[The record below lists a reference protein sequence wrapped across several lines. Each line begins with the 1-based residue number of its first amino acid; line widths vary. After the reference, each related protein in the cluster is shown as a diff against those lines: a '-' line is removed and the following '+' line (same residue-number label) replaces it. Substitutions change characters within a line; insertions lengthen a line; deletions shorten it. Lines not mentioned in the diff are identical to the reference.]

1 MDVLR
6 PIRAFDR
13 YQQRHRWLAVPM
25 AVLKKFSD
33 DSGGNLA
40 AVVTYYAFL
49 SLFPLLLVMVTVL
62 GFVLQGNGDAAQA
75 VEKSVLSQFPV
86 IGDYIKVRALSGHVS
101 ALIIGLVIS
110 LWGGLGITNAIQN
123 AFDQIWAVPRKD
135 RPDFLQWRLKGL
147 LLIVTLGVLFIVA
160 TAVSG
165 LITGLGGP
173 WVKAGAIVISLL
185 VNFALFLCAFRF
197 MTSATIGTSCLWIGV
212 GTASLLWVVLQL
224 VGGIYINHVYRHAS
238 SVYSQFAL
246 VIALLIWL
254 RLGAQV
260 TLYSAEINVVLTR
273 RLWPRSLLGPPEE
286 PADQETLIALAKV
299 EERHDTEQVEVSFD
313 EQEPAR
319 FEGQEPERF
328 EEREPASPGNV
339 PPGPIR

>member
-1 MDVLR
+1 MDILR
-6 PIRAFDR
+6 PVRAFDR
-13 YQQRHRWLAVPM
+13 FQQRQKWLAIPM
-25 AVLKKFSD
+25 AVIKKFSD
-33 DSGGNLA
+33 DGGGNLA

-49 SLFPLLLVMVTVL
+49 SLFPLLLVMVTIL
-62 GFVLQGNGDAAQA
+62 GFVLQGNESAADA

-86 IGDYIKVRALSGHVS
+86 IGDYIKVNALTGHVG

-123 AFDQIWAVPRKD
+123 AFDQVWAVPRKD

-147 LLIVTLGVLFIVA
+147 LLIVSLGGLFIVA
-160 TAVSG
+160 TVASG
-165 LITGLGGP
+165 LITGLGGT
-173 WVKAGAIVISLL
+173 WVKVGGIVISLL

-212 GTASLLWVVLQL
+212 VTASLLWVILQL

-260 TLYSAEINVVLTR
+260 TLYAAEINTVVTR
-273 RLWPRSLLGPPEE
+273 HLWPRTLMGPPEE
-286 PADQETLIALAKV
+286 PADQETLIGLAKV
-299 EERHDTEQVEVSFD
+299 EERHDVEQVEVSFE
-313 EQEPAR
+313 EQDAAQNSVSAAER
-319 FEGQEPERF
+319 RVISSGQEQ
-328 EEREPASPGNV
+328 SPPSAGQ
-339 PPGPIR
+339 P

>member
-1 MDVLR
+1 MDILR
-6 PIRAFDR
+6 PVRVFDR

-33 DSGGNLA
+33 DGGGNLA

-49 SLFPLLLVMVTVL
+49 SLFPLLLVMVTIL
-62 GFVLQGNGDAAQA
+62 GFVLQSNTGAENA
-75 VEKSVLSQFPV
+75 VKNSVLSQFPV
-86 IGDYIKVRALSGHVS
+86 IGDYISVNALTGRVS
-101 ALIIGLVIS
+101 ALVIGLVIS

-123 AFDQIWAVPRKD
+123 AFDQVWAVPRKN

-147 LLIVTLGVLFIVA
+147 LLIVSLGGLFIVS

-173 WVKAGAIVISLL
+173 WVKVGAIVISLL

-212 GTASLLWVVLQL
+212 ISASVLWVVLQL

-260 TLYSAEINVVLTR
+260 TLYGAEINTVLTR
-273 RLWPRSLLGPPEE
+273 RLWPRSLLGGPEE
-286 PADQETLIALAKV
+286 AADQRTLTALAKV
-299 EERHDTEQVEVSFD
+299 EERHDTEQIEVSFENGS
-313 EQEPAR
+313 EQPLDR
-319 FEGQEPERF
+319 SSSGHLER
-328 EEREPASPGNV
+328 P
-339 PPGPIR
+339 